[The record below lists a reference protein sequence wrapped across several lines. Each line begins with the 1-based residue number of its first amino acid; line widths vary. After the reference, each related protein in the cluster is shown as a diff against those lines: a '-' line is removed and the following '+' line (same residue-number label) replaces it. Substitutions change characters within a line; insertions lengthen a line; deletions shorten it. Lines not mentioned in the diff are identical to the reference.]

1 MKTLYLIRHAK
12 ASWDDP
18 TGTDFERPLT
28 EVGRNHAHVMGKKLK
43 GQGVKPDLI
52 ISSSAVRALN
62 TAEIIAEAL
71 QYPLDKIDINEKIYN
86 AGVEELLDIIKKIPS
101 ANKTVFFFGHN
112 PGLTWLLHYICEGAK
127 MNIPTCGIVA
137 ISFQIK
143 TWDQLLEADGQLV
156 TFMHPPHEQEQA
168 I

>member
-1 MKTLYLIRHAK
+1 
-12 ASWDDP
+12 
-18 TGTDFERPLT
+18 
-28 EVGRNHAHVMGKKLK
+28 
-43 GQGVKPDLI
+43 
-52 ISSSAVRALN
+52 
-62 TAEIIAEAL
+62 
-71 QYPLDKIDINEKIYN
+71 
-86 AGVEELLDIIKKIPS
+86 
-101 ANKTVFFFGHN
+101 
-112 PGLTWLLHYICEGAK
+112 